1 MKTNLT
7 MSRRQFLVGAGS
19 LAVASQAGWLDA
31 LAAPLAG
38 SDYKALVCV
47 FLFGGNDSNNMVIP
61 TDAAGYAAY
70 LAARGSDANGGLGLQ
85 QSTLA
90 QLGGSNFGL
99 HPSLAPL
106 AEIWNKGNLAVQF
119 NVGTLVKPITKAD
132 YNASATARPLNLF
145 SHADQQGQ
153 WQSAVSSQPIQSGW
167 GGRMADLQAAGSVPT
182 VISVTGNSLFGTGV
196 ASSALSVP
204 ATGSFVVKGFGH
216 TPATNPIFN
225 VYTQLL
231 GSGYGNAELAAAAKV
246 MQQGIAA
253 STTLNPVLTGTSSVA
268 SLFAGQNNSIAQQ
281 LLQVAKMIEARN
293 SIAAGRQ
300 IFFVSLGGFDTHN
313 DQLNRQRNLFNEL
326 GPALKAFYDATV
338 QLGVANN
345 VTTFTLSDFTRTL
358 LPASGGGSDHAW
370 GGHHLVF
377 GGAVKGGTYGTFP
390 QLVLGGPDD
399 MTTEG
404 RWIPTTSVD
413 QMGATLA
420 SWYGVGS
427 GDLNNVFPNLGAF
440 SKTNMGY
447 FG

>member
-1 MKTNLT
+1 MTTNLKV
-7 MSRRQFLVGAGS
+7 SRRQFLAGAGG
-19 LAVASQAGWLDA
+19 LAVASQAGWLNA
-31 LAAPLAG
+31 MAAPLAG
-38 SDYKALVCV
+38 GDYRALVCV
-47 FLFGGNDSNNMVIP
+47 FLFGGNDSNNMVVP

-70 LAARGSDANGGLGLQ
+70 LAARGSETNGGLGLQ
-85 QSTLA
+85 QSTLT
-90 QLGGSNFGL
+90 QLAGSNFGL

-106 AEIWNKGNLAVQF
+106 ADIWNKGNLAVQF

-132 YNASATARPLNLF
+132 YNGSVSVRPLNLF

-153 WQSAVSSQPIQSGW
+153 WQSAMSSQPTQSGW
-167 GGRMADLQAAGSVPT
+167 GGRIADLQTAGAVPP
-182 VISVTGNSLFGTGV
+182 VVSVTGNSLFGTGE

-204 ATGSFVVKGFGH
+204 ASGSFVVKGFGR

-231 GSGYGNAELAAAAKV
+231 GSGYSNAEVAAAAKV

-253 STTLNPVLTGTSSVA
+253 SASLNPVLTGTSSVA

-293 SIAAGRQ
+293 TIAAGRQ

-326 GPALKAFYDATV
+326 GPALKAFYDATT

-399 MTTEG
+399 VTTEG

-420 SWYGVGS
+420 SWYGVSS
-427 GDLNNVFPNLGAF
+427 GDLTRVFPNLGAF
-440 SKTNMGY
+440 SKTSMGY